1 MPWMHIK
8 LTFVLLL
15 YGYHFY
21 NHRLFTQLQNDTY
34 KMSSNALRMWN
45 ELATLILFAVVFLVV
60 FKDTTQW
67 IKGVV
72 GLIAF
77 AGLLMFAIKR
87 YKKIREKN
95 KQ

>member
-1 MPWMHIK
+1 
-8 LTFVLLL
+8 
-15 YGYHFY
+15 
-21 NHRLFTQLQNDTY
+21 
-34 KMSSNALRMWN
+34 MSSNALRMWN
-45 ELATLILFAVVFLVV
+45 EVATLILFAVVFLVV